1 MLRIKFIS
9 FAFIDFISE
18 PEAMYIS
25 MNSQFKECPLKCCHT
40 LSSANQG
47 PILGC
52 THSGSPRYRY
62 FLFYFTL
69 QTANA
74 RMF

>member
-18 PEAMYIS
+18 PETIYTLMY
-25 MNSQFKECPLKCCHT
+25 SQFKERPLKCCHT
-40 LSSANQG
+40 LSSVNQG
-47 PILGC
+47 YRTP
-52 THSGSPRYRY
+52 HSGSPRYRY